1 MPREG
6 GQKVQS
12 GEPVLGPF
20 AENAIMRGNDP
31 QQAAMLSYLSPE
43 ARVRREHPVR
53 LIRAMLS
60 VSGTGTAWRESLDGS
75 RP

>member
-1 MPREG
+1 
-6 GQKVQS
+6 
-12 GEPVLGPF
+12 
-20 AENAIMRGNDP
+20 MRGNDP